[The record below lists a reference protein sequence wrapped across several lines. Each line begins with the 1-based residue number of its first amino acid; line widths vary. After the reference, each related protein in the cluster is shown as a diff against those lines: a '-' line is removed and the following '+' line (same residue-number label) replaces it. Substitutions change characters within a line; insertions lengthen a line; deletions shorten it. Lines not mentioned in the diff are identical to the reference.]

1 MLKNP
6 SRLLRLLTLLQA
18 RRDWTG
24 AELAERLGVT
34 TRTVR
39 RDIDKLRDLDYPVH
53 AGTGPG
59 ARYRLGP
66 GAALPPLL
74 LDDDEAVAVAV
85 ALHTAA
91 GSGVT
96 GVGDTALGALIKVE
110 QVLPS
115 RLRHRVSALQ
125 IATVPTAQ
133 TGSPVDVDLLT
144 SVAAACRDHQQ
155 LRFGYRSHG
164 GGESARRT
172 EPHRVVSWGRR
183 WYLVAWDLD
192 RADWRSF
199 RLDRMG
205 PTTTGPRFAPRE
217 PPGGDAAAFVSRG
230 VAEVWTTQARV
241 RLHAPADAVRS
252 RMWPLHGRLVPID
265 ENSCMLYLG
274 AENPQILAYLLVVL
288 DVDFTVESPA
298 GFDGYLRT
306 VADRFTTAAAHSAH
320 TGSSESGHSC
330 RPW

>member
-24 AELAERLGVT
+24 PELAERLEVS

-39 RDIDKLRDLDYPVH
+39 RDIDKLRSLDYPVH

-91 GSGVT
+91 GSGVADI
-96 GVGDTALGALIKVE
+96 GDTALGALIKVE

-115 RLRHRVSALQ
+115 RLRHRVGALR
-125 IATVPTAQ
+125 IATVPSAQ
-133 TGSPVDVDLLT
+133 GGSPVDVDLLT
-144 SVAAACRDHQQ
+144 AVASACRDRQQ
-155 LRFGYRSHG
+155 LRFAYRSYDG
-164 GGESARRT
+164 GGSERRT
-172 EPHRVVSWGRR
+172 EPHRLVSWGRR

-199 RLDRMG
+199 RLDRIG
-205 PTTTGPRFAPRE
+205 PRPQTGPRFAARE

-230 VAEVWTTQARV
+230 VADVWESQARI
-241 RLHAPADAVRS
+241 RLHAPADAVRD
-252 RMWPLHGRLVPID
+252 RLWPLHGRLVPID
-265 ENSCMLYLG
+265 GHSCMLHLG
-274 AENPQILAYLLVVL
+274 ADSPQILAYLLVVL
-288 DVDFTVESPA
+288 GVDFTVESPPGFAAHLRAVA
-298 GFDGYLRT
+298 GRL
-306 VADRFTTAAAHSAH
+306 TAAADA
-320 TGSSESGHSC
+320 TE
-330 RPW
+330 RFQATP

>member
-18 RRDWTG
+18 RREWAG
-24 AELAERLGVT
+24 PELAERLGVS

-91 GSGVT
+91 SSGVA
-96 GVGDTALGALIKVE
+96 GVGETALGALIKVE

-115 RLRHRVSALQ
+115 RLRYRVGALQ
-125 IATVPTAQ
+125 IATVPVTPG
-133 TGSPVDVDLLT
+133 GSLVDVDLLT
-144 SVAAACRDHQQ
+144 TVAAACRDRQQ
-155 LRFGYRSHG
+155 LRFDYRSHDG
-164 GGESARRT
+164 GGSVRRT
-172 EPHRVVSWGRR
+172 EPHRLVSWGRR

-199 RLDRMG
+199 RLDRVSPG
-205 PTTTGPRFAPRE
+205 VQAGPRFAHRE
-217 PPGGDAAAFVSRG
+217 PPGGDAAAFVARA
-230 VAEVWTTQARV
+230 VADVWATQARV
-241 RLHAPADAVRS
+241 RLHAPADAVRD

-265 ENSCMLYLG
+265 EHSCMLHLG

-288 DVDFTVESPA
+288 GVDFTVESPPGFA
-298 GFDGYLRT
+298 GQLRA
-306 VADRFTTAAAHSAH
+306 VAERFTRAAESTDRRGDDPAH
-320 TGSSESGHSC
+320 EM
-330 RPW
+330 

>member
-18 RRDWTG
+18 RRDWSG
-24 AELAERLGVT
+24 PELAERLGVT

-39 RDIDKLRDLDYPVH
+39 RDVDKLRSLDYPVH

-91 GSGVT
+91 SSGVA
-96 GVGDTALGALIKVE
+96 GVGETALGALIKVE

-115 RLRHRVSALQ
+115 RLRHRVGALQ
-125 IATVPTAQ
+125 IATVPTSRSGAL
-133 TGSPVDVDLLT
+133 VDVDLLT
-144 SVAAACRDHQQ
+144 AVAAACRDRER
-155 LRFGYRSHG
+155 LRFGYRSYT
-164 GGESARRT
+164 GGESVRRT
-172 EPHRVVSWGRR
+172 EPHRLVSWGRR

-199 RLDRMG
+199 RLDRMT
-205 PTTTGPRFAPRE
+205 PHLPTGPRFAHRE
-217 PPGGDAAAFVSRG
+217 PPGGDAAAFVARS
-230 VAEVWTTQARV
+230 VADVWTTHARV
-241 RLHAPADAVRS
+241 RLHAPADAVRD
-252 RMWPLHGRLVPID
+252 RMWPLHGRLEPVD
-265 ENSCMLYLG
+265 EHSCVLHFG
-274 AENPQILAYLLVVL
+274 AENPQMLAYLLVML
-288 DVDFTVESPA
+288 GVDFTVESPA
-298 GFDGYLRT
+298 GLAEQLRA
-306 VADRFTTAAAHSAH
+306 VAERFAKAAAATERHQENSPA
-320 TGSSESGHSC
+320 
-330 RPW
+330 